1 MVHNAPNYHING
13 VDFFKKEYYPYD
25 IKKEKEKLRVE
36 RQIKNI
42 RTSVILVEEQYG
54 KLNAVAAQN
63 DVSIAW
69 VIRHAINKFLEDYS
83 DQTELPLLIGKEKTK
98 SA

>member
-1 MVHNAPNYHING
+1 MGKRN
-13 VDFFKKEYYPYD
+13 KT
-25 IKKEKEKLRVE
+25 
-36 RQIKNI
+36 I
-42 RTSVILVEEQYG
+42 RTSVILDDEQYG

-69 VIRHAINKFLEDYS
+69 VIRHAVGKFLDNYG
-83 DQTELPLLIGKEKTK
+83 DQTELPLLFGKNRAK

>member
-1 MVHNAPNYHING
+1 M
-13 VDFFKKEYYPYD
+13 DKKG
-25 IKKEKEKLRVE
+25 KT
-36 RQIKNI
+36 I
-42 RTSVILVEEQYG
+42 RTSVILDKEQYG

-69 VIRHAINKFLEDYS
+69 VIRHAIGKFLEDHS
-83 DQTELPLLIGKEKTK
+83 DQTELPLLIGKGRAR